1 MITDAIAA
9 AVLGALSWLVG
20 LLPEGTIDMD
30 GFGGI
35 WIGYAQWNTWL
46 PLTELLACIVAYVG
60 LQVILY
66 GYLALRAARS
76 WLPFI

>member
-1 MITDAIAA
+1 MITDAIAG
-9 AVLGALSWLVG
+9 AVLGALSWLVS
-20 LLPEGTIDMD
+20 LLPTSTIDLD

-35 WIGYAQWNTWL
+35 WVGYAQWNTWL
-46 PLTELLACIVAYVG
+46 PLTELLACIVAFVG
-60 LQVILY
+60 LQLILY